1 MTSEQ
6 GEIEMQLHEYVW
18 VLYEMQGRE
27 PSEEDE
33 SCAGGRAA
41 TQAEAVREAAHYLS
55 QYAND
60 NTGFRY
66 EVFEVTR
73 RSLGGLTRLPDA

>member
-1 MTSEQ
+1 
-6 GEIEMQLHEYVW
+6 MQLHEYEW

-33 SCAGGRAA
+33 PHAGGTAA
-41 TQAEAVREAAHYLS
+41 TQAEAVRKAAHYLS

-60 NTGFRY
+60 DTGFRY

-73 RSLGGLTRLPDA
+73 RSLGGLTRVPDA